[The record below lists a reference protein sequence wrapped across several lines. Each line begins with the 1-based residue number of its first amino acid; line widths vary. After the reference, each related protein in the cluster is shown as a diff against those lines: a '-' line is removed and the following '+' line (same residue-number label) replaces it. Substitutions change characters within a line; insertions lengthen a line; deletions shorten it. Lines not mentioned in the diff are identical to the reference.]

1 MGDISED
8 VVPAQ
13 QQQSTEDKTVL
24 CVGVPPADNNK
35 MRGNKQELVAST
47 THKITKIEETS
58 EYCIS
63 KMDRL
68 MNKLHQK

>member
-1 MGDISED
+1 MEDISED
-8 VVPAQ
+8 VIPAQ
-13 QQQSTEDKTVL
+13 QQQSTEDKTEL
-24 CVGVPPADNNK
+24 CVGVQPADNNK
-35 MRGNKQELVAST
+35 MRSNKQELVAT